1 MNLPDPEQFD
11 FKECTILG
19 DACWLIVPKRQ
30 GVVWTDENSRFRS
43 ILIRQSD
50 HHVISQGFRKFTNF
64 GETPSFEPWDSSWP
78 IEARHK
84 IDGSLLIVSRY
95 KGELIIRTRG
105 SFDYSGM
112 TNADEIPAL
121 MEQYPKAFDN
131 TWLANESHSFL
142 YEWTSPNNVIVLREH
157 DKPRLTLIGII
168 EHQDGYYVEQTMLD
182 AVAEKLGL
190 LRPFPIDFKD
200 LYDVR
205 STVLPWKDKEGIVAY
220 SPCGQILKKFKA
232 TKYLG
237 LHRLA
242 AGLSTIGGVLETY
255 LNAPEYFETV
265 DDFYS
270 YIEEI
275 ADFEIASRNRP
286 LIVDVINA
294 YRRVKNKRL
303 KALEVVLSVKTAYI
317 PLAEKAKRI
326 TANLD
331 GYARALAF
339 NYLHGR
345 GDQENLIK
353 RAMKTELGIR

>member
-11 FKECTILG
+11 FKECTVLG
-19 DACWLIVPKRQ
+19 DTAWLIVPKFA
-30 GVVWTDENSRFRS
+30 GVTWTDENARFRS
-43 ILIRQSD
+43 VLIRQSD

-64 GETPSFEPWDSSWP
+64 GETPAFEPWSSLWP

-105 SFDYSGM
+105 SYNYSGM

-121 MEQYPKAFDN
+121 MEQWPQAFDN
-131 TWLANESHSFL
+131 NWLNRETYSFL
-142 YEWTSPNNVIVLREH
+142 YEWSSPNNVIVLREYE
-157 DKPRLTLIGII
+157 KPRLTLIGIVSHDLARY
-168 EHQDGYYVEQTMLD
+168 ENQYTLD
-182 AVAEKLGL
+182 IVAEKLGL
-190 LRPFPIDFKD
+190 LRPIPIDFKD
-200 LYDVR
+200 LIEVR
-205 STVLPWKDKEGIVAY
+205 STVLPWKGKEGIVAY

-232 TKYLG
+232 AEYLD

-255 LNAPEYFETV
+255 LNAGEYFETV

-270 YIEEI
+270 HIEKI

-286 LIVDVINA
+286 LIEDVINA
-294 YRRVKNKRL
+294 YRRVKINRL
-303 KALEVVLSVKTAYI
+303 KALAVVLSVKTTDI

-331 GYARALAF
+331 SYTRALAF

-345 GDQENLIK
+345 DDQENLIK